1 MPFSSEGLESG
12 IALALSGGGFR
23 ATLFHC
29 GVLWRL
35 NELGYLQK
43 LFRISSVSGGSIAA
57 GLLALKWARLDFDK
71 GVALKLQTEV
81 VEPLK
86 AFCGRSIDVPSIVE
100 GALLPWKTISDA
112 LSAHYDRELYKGRT
126 LQDLPDL
133 PRFVFNSTNLAT
145 GVDFRFSKLY
155 AGDYRIG
162 LIKRPVFPMALA
174 VAASSAFPPVLSPVG
189 VKVDP
194 KTFEKTDGAD
204 LYDVESYRR
213 QLSLTD
219 GGAYD
224 NLGLETAWKRFD
236 TLLVSD
242 AGAPF
247 SYGADQ
253 RTDWLHQSLR
263 VLDITTNQARGLRKR
278 ILIDLLERGERKGTY
293 WGIMT
298 EIRKYGLQ
306 DSLPVPPEVTAQLAR
321 IRTRL
326 NPFTEAEQRSLINW
340 GYAVCDAAVR
350 KWVEPGAAPP
360 KGWPYD
366 DFPLNGPL
374 DSQVKVEATTDL
386 VDPVSAP

>member
-1 MPFSSEGLESG
+1 MPFGSEGVQPG

-43 LFRISSVSGGSIAA
+43 LSRVSGVSGGSIAA
-57 GLLALKWARLDFDK
+57 GLLAVKWAGLDFDK
-71 GVALKLQTEV
+71 GVARKLLPEV
-81 VEPLK
+81 IEPLR
-86 AFCGRSIDVPSIVE
+86 AFCGRSIDVPSIIE

-126 LQDLPDL
+126 LQDLPDS

-145 GVDFRFSKLY
+145 GVDFRFSKPY

-162 LIKRPVFPMALA
+162 LIDRPAFPVALA

-189 VKVDP
+189 IDLDP
-194 KTFEKTDGAD
+194 KIFKKVDGAD
-204 LYDVESYRR
+204 LYEVESYRKR
-213 QLSLTD
+213 LLLTD

-224 NLGLETAWKRFD
+224 NLGLETAWKSFD

-242 AGAPF
+242 AGTPF
-247 SYGADQ
+247 GYGPDQ
-253 RTDWLHQSLR
+253 GTDWLHQSLR

-278 ILIDLLERGERKGTY
+278 LLIDLLTRGGRKGAY

-298 EIRKYGLQ
+298 EIGKYGLT
-306 DSLPVPPEVTAQLAR
+306 DSLPVPPERTAQLAR

-326 NPFTEAEQRSLINW
+326 NPFSEAEQRALINW
-340 GYAVCDAAVR
+340 GYAVCDAAMR

-360 KGWPYD
+360 KGWPYP
-366 DFPLNGPL
+366 DFPLDQPL
-374 DSQVKVEATTDL
+374 VPQVKVEATTDL
-386 VDPVSAP
+386 IDPVSAP